1 MNEIDILEKLV
12 SFNTI
17 KDKENK
23 QIMDYIENYTNNLGF
38 RTIFRNK
45 ILVVAN
51 CNNLKDAGIAFV
63 GHTDTVDASNWNY
76 DPFTL
81 TSERNILI
89 GLRT

>member
-45 ILVVAN
+45 RFI
-51 CNNLKDAGIAFV
+51 
-63 GHTDTVDASNWNY
+63 W
-76 DPFTL
+76 
-81 TSERNILI
+81 
-89 GLRT
+89 